1 MNNKFLEQYLYGAVL
16 MFFIRISMR
25 TPAGISE
32 FTLYILFRQMG
43 NGFDPSTKQN
53 RTTCRN
59 ELTVK

>member
-32 FTLYILFRQMG
+32 STLYILFRQMG
-43 NGFDPSTKQN
+43 NGFDPSTK
-53 RTTCRN
+53 
-59 ELTVK
+59 